1 MKNFIYY
8 LMLPLMLLAL
18 AACGEKNSDPG
29 ENPDKLVPDPEGTI
43 EVSARYDAWTGVAGI
58 RIDDAYNF
66 SSSGGTYFVSLG
78 QMRGLGNI
86 TSIPKTGWASTVAVV
101 PGNGYVAYS
110 EGMFYRI
117 YVQEELVGTTGG
129 VIGYTF
135 KYQTPFA
142 GRDEALTLDRTAI
155 ALQSGGAAVVNVL
168 NTGVIPF
175 VVETS
180 EPWVHAE
187 KASSGKFSFL
197 YDAVYISVDEEYGAL
212 ESTEATVTFRTLSGK
227 TTTVQVTRS
236 SGPFVYFYDDVS
248 GYLQLDPAG
257 EVKKIAIV
265 SNIGS
270 TLQIEA
276 TGMFDVRIE
285 PSQKPSAQPSR
296 LRFIGERPAD
306 EKDLTR
312 AETFYDYNIVITAPS
327 NFGGKL
333 RQGAVSFYATSP
345 SFAALDL
352 LRVEQKTFR
361 LDLLEQ
367 SVQLPKEAGEK
378 SVLISTDLN
387 SFDNL
392 SVTSSEKW
400 CRPALSY
407 DEKSLVLTVDANTE
421 NSARE
426 AEIKVLDFDKNEI
439 TILQVF
445 QYGAGVH
452 IEQNKMYFQRKPEAQ
467 TITVKLPDGMTGSDI
482 QCSENWLSATM
493 TGTDNNSLTIRVTE
507 TTENRMAYV
516 TFKGYSNRIEVHQSK
531 YAVGDTYSEDGI
543 SGTVCNMEAGTGWL
557 YKSLDGTYSWST
569 EKVFLGATDR
579 TDGRINTEIVKSQP
593 NWEMNYPAFAAVD
606 ALNVGGVTGWYL
618 PAVDESENIK
628 MSINNQFVWTS
639 TELNDRDAYYLYYS
653 NWRPNESSKQYQY
666 RVYAVHRFE
675 Y

>member
-8 LMLPLMLLAL
+8 LMLPLMLLAF

-66 SSSGGTYFVSLG
+66 SGAYFVSLG

-86 TSIPKTGWASTVAVV
+86 TSIPKTGWATTVAVV

-212 ESTEATVTFRTLSGK
+212 ESTEAAVTFRTLSGK

-285 PSQKPSAQPSR
+285 PSQKPSAQPSC

-306 EKDLTR
+306 EEDLTR

-345 SFAALDL
+345 SFAAPDL

-392 SVTSSEKW
+392 SVISSEKW
-400 CRPALSY
+400 CRPTLSY
-407 DEKSLVLTVDANTE
+407 DEKSLVLTVDANTG

-439 TILQVF
+439 ASIKVSQFGTGVYLGQSKIYFERPQQSLTIEVN
-445 QYGAGVH
+445 V
-452 IEQNKMYFQRKPEAQ
+452 
-467 TITVKLPDGMTGSDI
+467 PDALTASDI
-482 QCSENWLSATM
+482 QCTENWLSATL
-493 TGTDNNSLTIRVTE
+493 TGTGRNALTIRVTE
-507 TTENRMAYV
+507 AAENRVGYV
-516 TFKGYSNRIEVHQSK
+516 TFSGYPDRIEVRQSK
-531 YAVGDTYSEDGI
+531 YAVNDTYSENGVE
-543 SGTVCNMEAGTGWL
+543 GTVYKMEEGIGWL
-557 YKSLDGTYSWST
+557 YKQLKETYPWSI
-569 EKVFLGATDR
+569 EQVFLGATDK
-579 TDGRINTEIVKSQP
+579 TDGRVNMEIIKSQP
-593 NWEMNYPAFAAVD
+593 NWQTNYPAFAAVD
-606 ALNVGGVTGWYL
+606 ALNAEGVTGWYL
-618 PAVDESENIK
+618 PAVDELHYK
-628 MSINNQFVWTS
+628 YTWTS
-639 TELNDRDAYYLYYS
+639 TELNDMLAYSIGSTFYVG
-653 NWRPNESSKQYQY
+653 ESSKLSKHT
-666 RVYAVHRFE
+666 VCAVHRFE

>member
-8 LMLPLMLLAL
+8 LMLPLMLLAF

-66 SSSGGTYFVSLG
+66 SGAYFVSLG

-155 ALQSGGAAVVNVL
+155 ALQSGDAAVVNVL

-187 KASSGKFSFL
+187 KASSGKYSFL

-285 PSQKPSAQPSR
+285 PSQKPSAHPSR

-345 SFAALDL
+345 SFAAPDL

-367 SVQLPKEAGEK
+367 SVQLPKEAGER
-378 SVLISTDLN
+378 SISISTDLN

-392 SVTSSEKW
+392 SVISSEKW
-400 CRPALSY
+400 CRPVLSY
-407 DEKSLVLTVDANTE
+407 DEKSLELTVDANTE

-439 TILQVF
+439 ASIKVSQFGTGVYLEQSKIYFERPQQSLTIEVN
-445 QYGAGVH
+445 V
-452 IEQNKMYFQRKPEAQ
+452 
-467 TITVKLPDGMTGSDI
+467 PDALTASDI
-482 QCSENWLSATM
+482 QCTENWLSATL
-493 TGTDNNSLTIRVTE
+493 TGTGRNALTIRVTE
-507 TTENRMAYV
+507 AAENRVGYV
-516 TFKGYSNRIEVHQSK
+516 TFSGYPDRIEVRQSK
-531 YAVGDTYSEDGI
+531 YAVNDTYSENGVEGIVYKMEDGI
-543 SGTVCNMEAGTGWL
+543 GWL
-557 YKSLDGTYSWST
+557 YKQLKETYPWSI
-569 EKVFLGATDR
+569 EQVFLGATDK
-579 TDGRINTEIVKSQP
+579 TDGRVNMEIVKSQP
-593 NWEMNYPAFAAVD
+593 NWQTNYPAFAAVD
-606 ALNVGGVTGWYL
+606 ALNAESVTGWYL
-618 PAVDESENIK
+618 PAVEEFFKGKPFGWS
-628 MSINNQFVWTS
+628 S
-639 TELNDRDAYYLYYS
+639 TEASYILACGMGADDYFYKKDYFS
-653 NWRPNESSKQYQY
+653 
-666 RVYAVHRFE
+666 VCAVHRFE